1 MEEAYLEYNHMVIRY
16 QGNLNLIKDLDGCD
30 VLGKSNLFLLERWS
44 GNYDYTLLFLPQDKL
59 SLDFQDEVITLYGD
73 LEYLKRTTMIQV
85 IVFLLYQRKNCLNG
99 IISFHA
105 AAVLYRDTLILFMGP
120 KGSGKTSLSYYFSQK
135 YEDIRL
141 IANDYLEIELDF
153 NRGAFTVVASDS
165 DKTITFRSHV
175 LYHLDHALYQK
186 ILVLMNLYLIN
197 QLKWRESLPILKMKV
212 SNAKTRFFACWPWQN
227 ERIRRFF

>member
-85 IVFLLYQRKNCLNG
+85 IVFLLYQQKK
-99 IISFHA
+99 
-105 AAVLYRDTLILFMGP
+105 LFEWNYKLSCCRG
-120 KGSGKTSLSYYFSQK
+120 SLSGHV
-135 YEDIRL
+135 DL
-141 IANDYLEIELDF
+141 IY
-153 NRGAFTVVASDS
+153 GT
-165 DKTITFRSHV
+165 
-175 LYHLDHALYQK
+175 
-186 ILVLMNLYLIN
+186 
-197 QLKWRESLPILKMKV
+197 
-212 SNAKTRFFACWPWQN
+212 
-227 ERIRRFF
+227 